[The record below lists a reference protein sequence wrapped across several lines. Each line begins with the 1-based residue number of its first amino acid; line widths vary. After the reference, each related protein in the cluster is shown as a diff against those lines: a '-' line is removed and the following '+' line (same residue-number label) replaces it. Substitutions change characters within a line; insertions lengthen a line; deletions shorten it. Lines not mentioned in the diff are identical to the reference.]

1 MFPGQVPDPFHS
13 CAEASPYVS
22 FNQTGKPRP
31 PPRPPLLGLTGVG
44 IAHLRLMVGKTVM
57 GGMKVTCWVDE
68 DVGAAVGRPGH
79 TEAGA
84 GDLLPDHPL
93 SSMPTSRKSGSLGL
107 TGWFQAIQFLH
118 GHPRPSP

>member
-1 MFPGQVPDPFHS
+1 MFTGQVPDRFHS

-22 FNQTGKPRP
+22 FNQTGNP
-31 PPRPPLLGLTGVG
+31 PPPTLLGLTGVD
-44 IAHLRLMVGKTVM
+44 IAHLRFMVGKTVM

-79 TEAGA
+79 TETEAGA

-93 SSMPTSRKSGSLGL
+93 SSMPTSRKSESLGL

-118 GHPRPSP
+118 GHP